1 MNKNAL
7 KIFAIESRKELIEKI
22 KIKAMQ
28 YGIEKDKIKNS
39 QTVSSDSIVIN
50 GKPLSKEEKQQREKL
65 IEKIKSINE
74 EGGDGYKQ
82 IIEEVAY
89 TWFNRFTALRFM
101 EVNNYL
107 PTKVRVL
114 SSATEGNVE
123 PELIK
128 EASNV
133 DLPVDKHKIYE
144 MKLNNDMEGL
154 FKYMIIAQCNSLN
167 KILPYMFQEI
177 GHYTELLLPNGLLNE
192 GAFVR
197 RLTDTKTMEES
208 DWEDVEIIGWL
219 YQYYISE
226 KKDEVFENLKK
237 NIKITKEN
245 IPSAT
250 QLFTPDWI
258 VKYMVENSLGR
269 LWIESHPDEELKSKW
284 KYYLEEAEQEIDVQK
299 QLEDI
304 RNKNINPEEIKVF
317 DCCMGSGHILVYL
330 FEVLYD
336 IYKSAG
342 YTEREIPK
350 LILTKNLY
358 GLDIDDR
365 ASQLAYF
372 AVMMKARSY
381 NSRIF
386 KERID
391 LNICSIQE
399 SNGFPEEAIEFLVNS
414 KETEIEKRI
423 HRDDVEYL
431 INVFNDAKE
440 YGSILEV
447 KEIDFDI
454 IGRRIEEIRNGDTT
468 DLFELQYKNIILEK
482 IPGLLKQGRIMSK
495 KYDVACTNPPYM
507 GNKGMGN
514 KLSNFVKENYPDSKS
529 DMFSCFIEKALNF
542 VKSEG
547 YISMITM
554 ESWMFLSSFQ
564 NLRDKI
570 IKLKTITNL
579 VHMPY
584 LGKGGTSLGI
594 SFGTSAFIMQN
605 SKIKNYKA
613 QYCCIRYYETNEE
626 GVPFEFPTIN
636 ERYKAITLESF
647 SKIAGMSIAY
657 WVSENFIKC
666 FENGRLLGQIAE
678 PRLGMATADNN
689 RFIRYWY
696 EVNINKCDFECQSRE
711 EAKCSNKKWFPYNK
725 GGDFRKWY
733 GNNEILV
740 NWENDGYEIQ
750 NFKDKKTGKIR
761 SHNYN
766 LDYIFNEGLTWTFI
780 SSANFG
786 IRYFPKGFLFDV
798 GGSSMF
804 MDADRIKYVLGYL
817 TTNLAFETLKASN
830 PTLNFQ
836 PGNLCNMPIII
847 SDIYKTKI
855 EKIVDCNIAISK
867 VDWDNFEI
875 SWDFKTHPFL
885 KNYDKD
891 VRNNKIETKYNIYET
906 KTANEFSL
914 LKSNEEELN
923 YIFSK
928 IYNLQDEMMPEVQ
941 KKDVTIREADKIRD
955 IKSFIS
961 YAVGCMFGRYSLD
974 VDGIVYSGGVFNP
987 SKYTTFKV
995 YENNIIPILSENY
1008 FQEDMVSKFIEFVNA
1023 TFGEKYLIENL
1034 NFIAETL
1041 GKKSSETSK
1050 ETVRRYFVNDF
1061 FKEHLKTYKK
1071 RPIYWMFTSGKQ
1083 KAFNCFIYMHRYD
1096 KTTLSRIRTDYLH
1109 ELQDRLDT
1117 ERKSLFDVVEGDYT
1131 TKEKSESKK
1140 KLTQLD
1146 KQIDELKKYDEVL
1159 HHMADMQIEIDL
1171 DDGVVVNYEK
1181 FNGLLAKI

>member
-22 KIKAMQ
+22 QIKAME
-28 YGIEKDKIKNS
+28 YGIAKDKIKNA

-74 EGGDGYKQ
+74 EGRDGYNQ

-107 PTKVRVL
+107 PTKVRAL

-133 DLPVDKHKIYE
+133 DLPVDKQKIYE
-144 MKLNNDMEGL
+144 MKLNNNNMEGL

-197 RLTDTKTMEES
+197 RLTDTKTIAES

-226 KKDEVFENLKK
+226 KKDEVFAGLKK

-245 IPSAT
+245 IPAAT

-269 LWIESHPDEELKSKW
+269 LWLEGHPDEELKTKW
-284 KYYLEEAEQEIDVQK
+284 KYYLEEAEQEIEVQK
-299 QLEDI
+299 QLAEI
-304 RNKNINPEEIKVF
+304 RNKNINPEQIKVF

-342 YTEREIPK
+342 YTDREIPK

-386 KERID
+386 RERID

-399 SNGFPEEAIEFLVNS
+399 SNGFPKEAIEFLVNS

-423 HRDDVEYL
+423 HREDVEYL

-447 KEIDFDI
+447 KEIDFDAI
-454 IGRRIEEIRNGDTT
+454 DKRIEEIRNGDIT
-468 DLFELQYKNIILEK
+468 DIFELQYRNIILEK
-482 IPGLLKQGRIMSK
+482 IPGLIKQAKILSQ
-495 KYDVACTNPPYM
+495 KYDVVVTNPPYM
-507 GNKGMGN
+507 GKGMN
-514 KLSNFVKENYPDSKS
+514 AKLSGYVQKNYSDSKS
-529 DMFSCFIEKALNF
+529 DLFAVFIEKCGQMTKLN
-542 VKSEG
+542 G
-547 YISMITM
+547 IQAMITQHVF
-554 ESWMFLSSFQ
+554 MFLGSYEK
-564 NLRDKI
+564 LRGKLMLKDTVNMAHLGARAFEEI
-570 IKLKTITNL
+570 GGEVVQTTTWVSRNSNIKD
-579 VHMPY
+579 
-584 LGKGGTSLGI
+584 
-594 SFGTSAFIMQN
+594 
-605 SKIKNYKA
+605 YKA
-613 QYCCIRYYETNEE
+613 TYVRLVDFNSQQEKE
-626 GVPFEFPTIN
+626 
-636 ERYKAITLESF
+636 KAFLSGKNKFIVQKENF
-647 SKIAGMSIAY
+647 SKIPGMPIAY
-657 WVSENFIKC
+657 WASDNFRKIFNNNLFYEFSISDGQNKTGNNDRFVRLFWEVSKEKIGVGF
-666 FENGRLLGQIAE
+666 
-678 PRLGMATADNN
+678 
-689 RFIRYWY
+689 
-696 EVNINKCDFECQSRE
+696 
-711 EAKCSNKKWFPYNK
+711 KWILYAK
-725 GGDFRKWY
+725 GGGYRKWS
-733 GNNEILV
+733 GNLDSVV
-740 NWENDGYEIQ
+740 NWSDEARKHYKQDHVSRIIPEYLWY
-750 NFKDKKTGKIR
+750 KKGITWGLIT
-761 SHNYN
+761 SN
-766 LDYIFNEGLTWTFI
+766 LPSFRALPEH
-780 SSANFG
+780 AM
-786 IRYFPKGFLFDV
+786 FDV
-798 GGSSMF
+798 GGSSIF
-804 MDADRIKYVLGYL
+804 
-817 TTNLAFETLKASN
+817 LKDYNYFNYFIGLFNSSLFVNIAKIFN

-836 PGNLCNMPIII
+836 VKDIRSMPIVLPNNITKEKIDKLVSECINISEIDWNSFETSINFRKHPLIAFKDNLCKI
-847 SDIYKTKI
+847 SDSF
-855 EKIVDCNIAISK
+855 EMCSK
-867 VDWDNFEI
+867 FTDGQ
-875 SWDFKTHPFL
+875 FKRL
-885 KNYDKD
+885 KHH
-891 VRNNKIETKYNIYET
+891 
-906 KTANEFSL
+906 
-914 LKSNEEELN
+914 EEELN
-923 YIFSK
+923 KTYID
-928 IYNLQDEMMPEVQ
+928 IYELKEEIIPDVYD
-941 KKDVTIREADKIRD
+941 KDITIRKADKEKYV
-955 IKSFIS
+955 KSFIS
-961 YAVGCMFGRYSLD
+961 YAIGCAFGRYSLD
-974 VDGIVYSGGVFNP
+974 QDGLVYAGGSAGE
-987 SKYTTFKV
+987 SKYKTFGV
-995 YENNIIPILSENY
+995 NEDNIIPILSDSY
-1008 FQEDMVSKFIEFVNA
+1008 FEDDVVSKFVEFVKI
-1023 TFGEKYLIENL
+1023 TFGDEALSENL
-1034 NFIAETL
+1034 EYIAETL
-1041 GKKSSETSK
+1041 GKRSNETAK
-1050 ETVRRYFVNDF
+1050 ETIRRYLLNDF
-1061 FKEHLKTYKK
+1061 YKDHLQTYKK

-1083 KAFNCFIYMHRYD
+1083 KAFNCLIYMHRYD

-1117 ERKSLFDVVEGDYT
+1117 EKKALFDVAEGDYS

-1140 KLTQLD
+1140 KLTQID

-1171 DDGVVVNYEK
+1171 DDGVVSNYKK
-1181 FNGLLAKI
+1181 FKDILVKI